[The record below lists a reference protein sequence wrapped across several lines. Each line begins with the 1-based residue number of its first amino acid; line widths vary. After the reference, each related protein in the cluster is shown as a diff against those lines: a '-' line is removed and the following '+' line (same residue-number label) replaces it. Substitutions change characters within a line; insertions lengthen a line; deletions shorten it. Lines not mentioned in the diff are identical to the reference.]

1 MAPPYG
7 LDNARHCVH
16 CAGPLQPKR
25 MHGDHMDRLVCVGC
39 GWILYRGP
47 DVASG
52 TVTIHEGKIV
62 LVRRAVEPSK
72 GLWTFPCGFTE
83 REETLEEGAVRET
96 LEECGLEV
104 RLEGLLGA
112 FSYPPD
118 ESAGGR
124 VVVVA
129 YAATSIGGTLVAG
142 DDADDVMLV
151 TRDEIPWEA
160 LSFASTRDAL
170 RAFLERQR

>member
-1 MAPPYG
+1 
-7 LDNARHCVH
+7 
-16 CAGPLQPKR
+16 
-25 MHGDHMDRLVCVGC
+25 
-39 GWILYRGP
+39 
-47 DVASG
+47 
-52 TVTIHEGKIV
+52 
-62 LVRRAVEPSK
+62 
-72 GLWTFPCGFTE
+72 
-83 REETLEEGAVRET
+83 
-96 LEECGLEV
+96 
-104 RLEGLLGA
+104 
-112 FSYPPD
+112 PD